1 MLLQT
6 LVLGLTFVSN
16 TVNAHAATARLP
28 MIAGPQTARADL
40 RDLGRLNP
48 STVIPMAVVLRYQHE
63 TELEQLVAAQGTR
76 GSRYYHHFLTP
87 AQFNSYFAPSAAS
100 YTRLLTSLQTHG
112 FHIAR
117 MFGNRTVVDVVAPSH
132 SVEAYFS
139 TEIHA
144 IAQNNQRN
152 TRFANVRPAYAP
164 ADVTDLI
171 STATLSNV
179 INLHTK
185 YQIETPSQ
193 QDQAVTDH
201 GSVPTPTPKPT
212 AKPSKPTPKPT
223 AKPTA
228 KPTPKPAPKATPRE
242 TPNPTPEPTAK
253 PTAKPSS
260 KPTNAPTPV
269 PTPTYNPNATPGPLL
284 VSPSNNQVAPGWSPN
299 ATSIAYDLPV
309 EHGYSGTGQNVGV
322 VISGDFQESDLSS
335 FLSYFHITRT
345 GNPTVR
351 REIDGGA
358 GFTAN
363 PWLVGNP
370 SIEGTLDAETVVGN
384 APGVN
389 LYMYLIPDLSY
400 QSVIDAYQAAVTDG
414 NINVVSS
421 SFGGQENQDFG
432 NTTFAIA
439 AEQFAIQGA
448 AEGMTFVAAS
458 GDDGAS
464 IEGTTADLSV
474 EYPASSPHFVAIGG
488 TQLALWPTGPYY
500 SESAWYASTGGV
512 SVIWPEPAYQTG
524 LANVLPA
531 GRNVP
536 DLAFAAAGTGYVST
550 TTGGIYCNGAAF
562 YFGSTW
568 PYPAGGTS
576 WGSPLY
582 AALQAEI
589 NQKQG
594 APSGF
599 VNPALYSTYESLGE
613 PGTGGV
619 FHDITVGTN
628 ANFAGHAGY
637 NALPGY
643 DQVTGLGSVD
653 GWKLSSYI

>member
-6 LVLGLTFVSN
+6 ILLGLNLVSN
-16 TVNAHAATARLP
+16 LGVSHAATARLP
-28 MIAGPQTARADL
+28 MIAGPTTARPDL

-48 STVIPMAVVLRYQHE
+48 STVIQMAVMLRYQHE
-63 TELEQLVAAQGTR
+63 TELEQLVVAQGTR

-87 AQFNSYFAPSAAS
+87 AQFNSYFAPSPAS
-100 YTRLLTSLQTHG
+100 YTRLLTSLQSHG
-112 FHIAR
+112 FHVAR
-117 MFGNRTVVDVVAPSH
+117 TFGNRTVVDVMVHAKNA
-132 SVEAYFS
+132 EEYFS

-144 IAQNNQRN
+144 IAQKNQR
-152 TRFANVRPAYAP
+152 TSRFANVRPAYAP
-164 ADVTDLI
+164 ADVADLI

-179 INLHTK
+179 INLRTK
-185 YQIETPSQ
+185 SHIDAPSQ
-193 QDQAVTDH
+193 QALPVADL
-201 GSVPTPTPKPT
+201 GSVPTPSPKPT
-212 AKPSKPTPKPT
+212 VKPTPKPT

-228 KPTPKPAPKATPRE
+228 KPTVK
-242 TPNPTPEPTAK
+242 PTAK
-253 PTAKPSS
+253 PTAKPTM
-260 KPTNAPTPV
+260 KPTAKPTVAPTPV
-269 PTPTYNPNATPGPLL
+269 PTPTNNPNATPGPLL
-284 VSPSNNQVAPGWSPN
+284 VDPLHEGWSPN
-299 ATSIAYDLPV
+299 ATSIAYDFPV
-309 EHGYSGTGQNVGV
+309 EHGYSGSGQNVGI
-322 VISGDFQESDLSS
+322 VISGDFQESDLGA

-351 REIDGGA
+351 RAIDGGA
-358 GFTAN
+358 GFTPN

-370 SIEGTLDAETVVGN
+370 SIEATLDAETVVGN
-384 APGVN
+384 APGAN

-400 QSVIDAYQAAVTDG
+400 QSVIDAYQAAITDG
-414 NINVVSS
+414 NISVVSS
-421 SFGGQENQDFG
+421 SFGGEENQDYG
-432 NTTFAIA
+432 NTTFALA
-439 AEQFAIQGA
+439 SEQFAIQGA

-458 GDDGAS
+458 GDESAA

-474 EYPASSPHFVAIGG
+474 EYPASSPHFVAVGG
-488 TQLALWPTGPYY
+488 TQLALRSTGTYY
-500 SESAWYASTGGV
+500 SESGWQSSTGGV
-512 SVIWPEPAYQTG
+512 SQIWPEPSYQQG
-524 LANVLPA
+524 LANVLVA

-536 DLAFAAAGTGYVST
+536 DVAFSAGGTGYVPTS
-550 TTGGIYCNGAAF
+550 TGGIYCNAAAF
-562 YFGSTW
+562 YFGSAW
-568 PYPAGGTS
+568 PYPVGGTS

-582 AALQAEI
+582 AALQVEI

-599 VNPALYSTYESLGE
+599 VNPALYSTYESLGA

-628 ANFAGHAGY
+628 ANYAGHAGY